1 VDLLAKVTPA
11 GLPGA
16 REQMPVLAALVLG
29 RGEQVAGRPAA
40 PGTAA
45 GRLLRCHPHQRPA
58 GDCREA
64 ILLVDQPVPALAP
77 LLFSAR
83 GIIARSGAAGSHLAG
98 VARSLGV
105 PMVVGCH
112 PEQVTGPAG
121 GGRNWLAAIDGS
133 TGAVALLPAG
143 PAQPPA

>member
-1 VDLLAKVTPA
+1 
-11 GLPGA
+11 
-16 REQMPVLAALVLG
+16 MVLG

-45 GRLLRCHPHQRPA
+45 GRLLSCRPHQLPA
-58 GDCREA
+58 GDCRDA

-105 PMVVGCH
+105 PMVIGCQL
-112 PEQVTGPAG
+112 EQVTGPAAG
-121 GGRNWLAAIDGS
+121 DGAWLAAIDGS
-133 TGAVALLPAG
+133 TGMVALLPAAG
-143 PAQPPA
+143 QIPPASVRRSQ